1 MTLSLPNS
9 LTRPSLLYQVMGK
22 LFVTL
27 TFKSVNEI
35 LWCDHLNESSLV
47 GSFLLGTFY
56 LKEF

>member
-1 MTLSLPNS
+1 
-9 LTRPSLLYQVMGK
+9 MGK

-35 LWCDHLNESSLV
+35 LWRYHLKESSLV
-47 GSFLLGTFY
+47 ASFLLSTFY